1 MKLRKYTQEQLIEAV
16 KTSFSYCQ
24 TLNKLNVVAA
34 GGNYE
39 VLKKAIKYFDLD
51 SSHFKGR
58 SWNKG
63 NKFPPKRPIEDYFT
77 NKQSILSHKLKIRML
92 RDKIVEPVCTMCG
105 LREWLGQPIPLE
117 LHHIDGSSSNNNREN
132 LVLLCPNCHTLTPT
146 YRKSK
151 SAL

>member
-1 MKLRKYTQEQLIEAV
+1 M
-16 KTSFSYCQ
+16 
-24 TLNKLNVVAA
+24 
-34 GGNYE
+34 
-39 VLKKAIKYFDLD
+39 KKAIKYFDLD